1 MRNPRNETPFAQMR
15 DFGPLRE
22 HAPDNLPNIVVSSL
36 ARRGKRVYKKENS
49 CRGNDVPM
57 PGFERG
63 QAVLLAAAETAA
75 EDGEKREP
83 RSARGFGAIAGAII
97 LGAFWIGA
105 AAAFLVGYF
114 GPGVLA
120 QLALPF
126 LVLAAFATVMPPLL
140 FVVGAWAFSRG
151 QVMADAAEGLVE
163 AMDRLFTADETA
175 AHTAA
180 RLGRA
185 VRRELDGLNAGLDSA
200 FARLRALE
208 TVLENQISAL
218 DEAGARADVRAEAAA
233 SRLANERERLDA
245 LAGGL
250 SDAAVRASELV
261 AGRSAQLK
269 ANIETA
275 EGTLKAAGL
284 ALESQVA
291 NFRAAADA
299 AAEAPHNVAVELDRQ
314 SKRIEQVSDA
324 AMARAE
330 FVLGRQERH
339 RLAMMELLQRLKDD
353 GVAFE
358 SALSEQRTAIER
370 AAAAVSVQA
379 ETLESLFDDAD
390 RRLDSLIANS
400 TTRAAQLATNVGREV
415 ERLKELSEGAGDAL
429 SRVVETLREAGA
441 SAQALLGE
449 TANEAKENAKSLVG
463 ETMAECE
470 HLLRMAGELTAE
482 SKAIKETLASAVE
495 EMQNHLLA
503 LPGVAKQEAQRVRD
517 LVRLETEEI
526 LDLSAR
532 TLSTVHARTVS
543 RTAPRAQ
550 PAAEVSAGEAE
561 RDGLLGL
568 ARRLTQRSKRKDTGG
583 AKSWEI
589 STLLAAAE
597 TSEAKARD
605 FRPEAAAALGALQA
619 VLADLAIDL
628 DAMAAEY
635 GFKEEDW
642 RRYLAGDRSI
652 FVRRL
657 AQTINDS
664 AADRIASLY
673 RESARFRESANVYIS
688 EFETL
693 LSRARESDSGGLL
706 TSTILSADTGKIYLV
721 LAYALGR
728 LSS

>member
-1 MRNPRNETPFAQMR
+1 
-15 DFGPLRE
+15 
-22 HAPDNLPNIVVSSL
+22 
-36 ARRGKRVYKKENS
+36 
-49 CRGNDVPM
+49 M
-57 PGFERG
+57 PGSERG
-63 QAVLLAAAETAA
+63 EAMFFAAAEPVA

-83 RSARGFGAIAGAII
+83 RSARGFGAIACAMI

-105 AAAFLVGYF
+105 AGAFLVGYF
-114 GPGVLA
+114 GPGVLE

-126 LVLAAFATVMPPLL
+126 LVLAGFATVMPPLL
-140 FVVGAWAFSRG
+140 FIVGAWAFSRG
-151 QVMADAAEGLVE
+151 QIMADAARGLIE
-163 AMDRLFTADETA
+163 AMDRLFNADETA
-175 AHTAA
+175 SHAAA

-185 VRRELDGLNAGLDSA
+185 VRRELDGLNAGLDGA

-208 TVLENQISAL
+208 TVLESQISAL
-218 DEAGARADVRAEAAA
+218 DEAAARAGVRAEAAA
-233 SRLANERERLDA
+233 SRLADERERLDA

-250 SDAAVRASELV
+250 SDTAVRASELV

-275 EGTLKAAGL
+275 EGALKAAGL

-291 NFRAAADA
+291 NFRAAADS
-299 AAEAPHNVAVELDRQ
+299 AAEAPHTVAVELDRQ

-353 GVAFE
+353 SVAFE
-358 SALSEQRTAIER
+358 NALGEQRTAIER
-370 AAAAVSVQA
+370 AIATVGVQA
-379 ETLESLFDDAD
+379 ENFESVFVDAD
-390 RRLDSLIANS
+390 RRLDLLTANS
-400 TTRAAQLATNVGREV
+400 ATRGAQLASNVGREV
-415 ERLKELSEGAGDAL
+415 ERLKELSESADNAL
-429 SRVVETLREAGA
+429 SGIVETLREAGV
-441 SAQALLGE
+441 SAQALIGE
-449 TANEAKENAKSLVG
+449 TASEAKENAKSLVG
-463 ETMAECE
+463 ESMAECE
-470 HLLRMAGELTAE
+470 RLLRVAGELTAE

-517 LVRLETEEI
+517 LVRSETEEI

-543 RTAPRAQ
+543 RMTPRAE

-561 RDGLLGL
+561 REGLLGL
-568 ARRLTQRSKRKDTGG
+568 ARRLTQRSKRKDPSG

-628 DAMAAEY
+628 DAMAAEH
-635 GFKEEDW
+635 GFGEEDW
-642 RRYLAGDRSI
+642 RRYVAGDRSI
-652 FVRRL
+652 FARRL
-657 AQTINDS
+657 AQTINDT
-664 AADRIASLY
+664 AVDRVASLY
-673 RESARFRESANVYIS
+673 RDNARFRESANAYLS

-693 LSRARESDSGGLL
+693 LNRARESDSGGIL

-728 LSS
+728 LS